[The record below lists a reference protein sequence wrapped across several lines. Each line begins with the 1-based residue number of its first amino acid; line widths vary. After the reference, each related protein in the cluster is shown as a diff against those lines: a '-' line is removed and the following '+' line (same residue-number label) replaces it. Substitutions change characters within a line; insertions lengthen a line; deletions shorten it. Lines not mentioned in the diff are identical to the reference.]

1 MIANILAPLSSFS
14 VDDNPDLCKTESC
27 KKKNIVVPL
36 VASFSA
42 LAVIFLIS
50 LGIWLF
56 RRQTGTSQLT

>member
-1 MIANILAPLSSFS
+1 MIANILAPLSFFS
-14 VDDNPDLCKTESC
+14 VDDNPDLCMIEPC
-27 KKKNIVVPL
+27 KKKNIAVPL

-42 LAVIFLIS
+42 LAVILLIS